1 VVSPG
6 LAGFSTLEDIMT
18 PSRFHY
24 WLVVGSM
31 LGILGLARADA
42 SATAAAVPQ
51 EKTKSGAKAQ
61 SGRTLKFETYEDAKK
76 EHRWRLKATNGQII
90 ATSGQGYKD
99 KRDCKNAIERIQ
111 KDAAT
116 KLTFETYED
125 ARQEHRWR
133 LKATNG
139 QTIATSGQG
148 YKDKRDCENA
158 IDVIKKGAEKAKVE
172 EAESE

>member
-1 VVSPG
+1 MSG
-6 LAGFSTLEDIMT
+6 LTAFSTWEGIMT
-18 PSRFHY
+18 PSRSRSALIWGMMFGV
-24 WLVVGSM
+24 LGVAQAGPAAAAAPQESARSGS
-31 LGILGLARADA
+31 ARAA
-42 SATAAAVPQ
+42 SA
-51 EKTKSGAKAQ
+51 Q
-61 SGRTLKFETYEDAKK
+61 SDRVLKFETYQDAKK

-125 ARQEHRWR
+125 AKQEHRWR

-139 QTIATSGQG
+139 QIIATSGQG
-148 YKDKRDCENA
+148 YKDKRDCQNA

-172 EAESE
+172 EAAE